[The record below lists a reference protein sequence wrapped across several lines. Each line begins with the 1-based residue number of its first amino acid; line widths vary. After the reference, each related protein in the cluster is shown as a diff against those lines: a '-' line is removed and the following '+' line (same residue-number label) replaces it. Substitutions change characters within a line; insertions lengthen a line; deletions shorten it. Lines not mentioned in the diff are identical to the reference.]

1 MIFCAI
7 LIFGLMPITASA
19 DTALISSAPMTA
31 YFETYTSGGVWT
43 DLQTPA
49 HWITATGEVAY
60 CLQTSKD
67 NPYNAGYYTID
78 GEEVYSAR
86 VLTGLQAILDHGY
99 PAMTYDFSDEEAR
112 YATANAIRFWL
123 AENGADGVPQYLNQN
138 VNGDWIRGKSGYETL
153 FRYSLYLLYMAR
165 TQDTN
170 PVEGGTLVFDPD
182 EITLTQDASEQYFT
196 GQVNLA
202 KNISGDYSLM
212 E

>member
-1 MIFCAI
+1 MLLFCAI
-7 LIFGLMPITASA
+7 LIFGLLPITASA

-99 PAMTYDFSDEEAR
+99 FQMKKRAMRPRMRSD
-112 YATANAIRFWL
+112 
-123 AENGADGVPQYLNQN
+123 
-138 VNGDWIRGKSGYETL
+138 SGWPK
-153 FRYSLYLLYMAR
+153 MAR
-165 TQDTN
+165 TVYRSTS
-170 PVEGGTLVFDPD
+170 T
-182 EITLTQDASEQYFT
+182 
-196 GQVNLA
+196 
-202 KNISGDYSLM
+202 
-212 E
+212 

>member
-1 MIFCAI
+1 MVKHKTLWRRSLSLIFCAI

-78 GEEVYSAR
+78 A
-86 VLTGLQAILDHGY
+86 
-99 PAMTYDFSDEEAR
+99 
-112 YATANAIRFWL
+112 
-123 AENGADGVPQYLNQN
+123 
-138 VNGDWIRGKSGYETL
+138 
-153 FRYSLYLLYMAR
+153 
-165 TQDTN
+165 
-170 PVEGGTLVFDPD
+170 
-182 EITLTQDASEQYFT
+182 
-196 GQVNLA
+196 
-202 KNISGDYSLM
+202 
-212 E
+212 